1 MTSVAIYARVSSARQ
16 KKDQTIGSQ
25 TAALRAHAAQNRLEV
40 PAGWVFEDE
49 GHSGATL
56 IRPALEALRDL
67 AAQGLVDV
75 VLCYSPDRL
84 ARKFA
89 YQALLIEEFARA
101 GTKVEF
107 VNGPRGDS
115 PEDQLLI
122 QFQGMFAE
130 YEKAQLM
137 ERYRRG
143 KAYRAR
149 SGSVNVLGG
158 APFGY
163 RYIRKTPEAGAR
175 YEIIEHEAVLVA
187 EMFRRYADGGATI
200 ADLARWL
207 TSQGVATRTGKHRW
221 DRSVIWGML
230 RNPAYQGRAVF
241 GKTQIIHEQPGLNRV
256 ARLQGR
262 TTPRAVKTVDRPR
275 EEWTEIAVPAIVDQD
290 TFARA
295 GQRLADNKR
304 FASRNSK
311 IPSLLQGLAACSACG
326 YAYYRGH
333 TTTTAGNKIYYYRC
347 LGSDEYRYEGGR
359 VCGNKP
365 VRADYLDTVV
375 WDHITGLLADP
386 ALIRAEIDRRLTQA
400 RASDPVTRQRKQL
413 ELALARASTSVT
425 AMIEAY
431 SEQLI
436 TIDELRARMPHL
448 RAREAN
454 LRGQIEAL
462 DAQAADQDAYLK
474 LADDLDGFLAQLRG
488 SAATASISERQRVLR
503 LLVKDVLIGPEKI
516 TIRHRI
522 PVRERTSSGGGHQD
536 STDTEGDM
544 RKSYPL
550 CWGRDPAALGGSLLS
565 RREHSILDH
574 SGFEPFADQP
584 EAGEARQQREQVVV
598 VDVVE
603 CRFKIEIEAPQPRGA
618 LAGCG
623 LEHRLDRVVAAPARP
638 EAIRPGFEACLP
650 LGLQCVAHP
659 VLLGAIGDGRY
670 PQRPE
675 FLVALRDVHPL
686 DRQGLPRCGRPLE
699 AVGQLR
705 AVPGG
710 QRDLPVYPCRRAA
723 SVLLGDAPHAD
734 QRVGARPQHQLLKA
748 GYLLTVASLLC
759 REDPSPKTCH
769 VPLGFAPVDGI
780 PAKRGVVGPVHHDRP
795 GHRRAVHRAQRFL
808 PFTRPASAD
817 HPQAHHA
824 HVSALAGRATR
835 TRIRL
840 TVIPRATG
848 RGHAGGTTAG
858 GSSIG
863 CRLPDVFRPAAVFSH
878 NGAPAGA
885 IRLSLLEHSCP
896 RWGTGPSLRSGYRR
910 WQACGPQ
917 TGLRCSAPLRSGRD
931 GRLLYAGAVV
941 STRAAHSH
949 RPAPAASQRPAL
961 PLSCTPSS
969 RGSYDDA

>member
-1 MTSVAIYARVSSARQ
+1 MTSAAIYARVSSARQ

-25 TAALRAHAAQNRLEV
+25 TQALHAHAAQNRLEV

-115 PEDQLLI
+115 PEDELLI

-175 YEIIEHEAVLVA
+175 YEILEHEAVLVA

-241 GKTQIIHEQPGLNRV
+241 GKTQVIHEQPGLNRV

-275 EEWTEIAVPAIVDQD
+275 EEQTEIAVPAIVDQD
-290 TFARA
+290 TFARV
-295 GQRLADNKR
+295 GQRLEDNKR

-311 IPSLLQGLAACSACG
+311 VPSLLQGLAACSACG

-347 LGSDEYRYEGGR
+347 LGSDDYRYEGGR

-365 VRADYLDTVV
+365 VRADYLNTVV

-413 ELALARASTSVT
+413 ELALAKASTSVT

-436 TIDELRARMPHL
+436 TIDELRTRIPHL
-448 RAREAN
+448 RARKTS
-454 LRGQIEAL
+454 LRSQIEAL
-462 DAQAADQDAYLK
+462 DAQAADRDAYLK
-474 LADDLDGFLAQLRG
+474 LAGDLDGFLTQLRG
-488 SAATASISERQRVLR
+488 SAATASITERQRVLR

-522 PVRERTSSGGGHQD
+522 PVRERTSSGGARVCLFPVAVGRHDPGFEERLDQREHPLVRDPRPETVHQ
-536 STDTEGDM
+536 GDM
-544 RKSYPL
+544 PDFIEAGPDVGLQHPGVS
-550 CWGRDPAALGGSLLS
+550 LGG
-565 RREHSILDH
+565 EQLDL
-574 SGFEPFADQP
+574 GDRIVRTAARAEPVR
-584 EAGEARQQREQVVV
+584 ARLEVRLE
-598 VDVVE
+598 D
-603 CRFKIEIEAPQPRGA
+603 
-618 LAGCG
+618 G
-623 LEHRLDRVVAAPARP
+623 LEHELEGSLDYPVA
-638 EAIRPGFEACLP
+638 
-650 LGLQCVAHP
+650 
-659 VLLGAIGDGRY
+659 
-670 PQRPE
+670 
-675 FLVALRDVHPL
+675 
-686 DRQGLPRCGRPLE
+686 
-699 AVGQLR
+699 
-705 AVPGG
+705 
-710 QRDLPVYPCRRAA
+710 
-723 SVLLGDAPHAD
+723 
-734 QRVGARPQHQLLKA
+734 
-748 GYLLTVASLLC
+748 
-759 REDPSPKTCH
+759 
-769 VPLGFAPVDGI
+769 
-780 PAKRGVVGPVHHDRP
+780 
-795 GHRRAVHRAQRFL
+795 
-808 PFTRPASAD
+808 
-817 HPQAHHA
+817 
-824 HVSALAGRATR
+824 
-835 TRIRL
+835 
-840 TVIPRATG
+840 
-848 RGHAGGTTAG
+848 
-858 GSSIG
+858 
-863 CRLPDVFRPAAVFSH
+863 
-878 NGAPAGA
+878 N
-885 IRLSLLEHSCP
+885 
-896 RWGTGPSLRSGYRR
+896 
-910 WQACGPQ
+910 
-917 TGLRCSAPLRSGRD
+917 GRD
-931 GRLLYAGAVV
+931 GRFI
-941 STRAAHSH
+941 
-949 RPAPAASQRPAL
+949 L
-961 PLSCTPSS
+961 PLLSWRVGIFLFPGVLVLLWEEHGS
-969 RGSYDDA
+969 RY